1 VRACLCRAHADAAE
15 AAVELVASEL
25 VTDSVRRGAP
35 PIDLTVECQVSLV
48 EVIVADRGQWLPR
61 DETVDVDL
69 SWVLVDKIA
78 RAWGIEPAASGR
90 RLWCTV
96 PTGQPP
102 RATDRRRPRTVRVV
116 AE

>member
-1 VRACLCRAHADAAE
+1 VRACLCRTHADAAE

-35 PIDLTVECQVSLV
+35 PIDLTVECQVGLV
-48 EVIVADRGQWLPR
+48 EVVVADRGQWLPLAESA
-61 DETVDVDL
+61 DADL
-69 SWVLVDKIA
+69 SWVLIDKIA
-78 RAWGIEPAASGR
+78 RTWGIEPAPSGR

-102 RATDRRRPRTVRVV
+102 RATERQPRTVRVV